1 MAIFLLFKTQKMKIK
16 HKKRERKEAQMIA
29 RRILKITRQ
38 DNNNGWSLR
47 EKTTGEIIL
56 IFTSVI

>member
-16 HKKRERKEAQMIA
+16 NKKRERKEAQMIA

-38 DNNNGWSLR
+38 DNNNGWSIR